1 MRVLFIICTV
11 TLHMISSVLV
21 PVVHFDMGIPGS
33 DASTWH
39 LVPLKAQQSTKDG
52 IQNPLYASLLQL
64 WSKFS
69 SS

>member
-39 LVPLKAQQSTKDG
+39 LVPGTTKGSTKYKRR
-52 IQNPLYASLLQL
+52 NPESVVC
-64 WSKFS
+64 
-69 SS
+69 